1 MTPRCYVQWA
11 NLKERN
17 LNDTSEMRKQKV
29 GKKKRKLRSQC
40 DGSPL
45 GSPLR
50 RKYAFIERHTFRAV
64 TGVLNVSLVGPR
76 IRRTGPG
83 TARRP

>member
-1 MTPRCYVQWA
+1 MTPRCCVQWA

-29 GKKKRKLRSQC
+29 GKKKRKLRSEC

-45 GSPLR
+45 GSQQR
-50 RKYAFIERHTFRAV
+50 RKFEFIECHIFHSV
-64 TGVLNVSLVGPR
+64 TGVQNVSLEGLR
-76 IRRTGPG
+76 IGRTAPG
-83 TARRP
+83 TVRRP